1 MTTLTAR
8 LKQGR
13 DARKNC
19 PRSSQATLG
28 KVDRDPI
35 PLIKA
40 SSEGRVKSLVELRYG
55 RMLVSPFTFYRGTLQ
70 ADRREL
76 LSRFHVQGMAF
87 KVVGVGSVGKSD
99 ALARDVDRDEFF
111 FTPLLRC
118 CLYIA
123 LAHSR
128 NYGLPALP
136 RAFFWVLHWFKHGHG
151 PL

>member
-76 LSRFHVQGMAF
+76 LSRFHVQDMAF

-99 ALARDVDRDEFF
+99 ALAD
-111 FTPLLRC
+111 
-118 CLYIA
+118 
-123 LAHSR
+123 
-128 NYGLPALP
+128 
-136 RAFFWVLHWFKHGHG
+136 AFYKYAQGYTE
-151 PL
+151 

>member
-19 PRSSQATLG
+19 PRSSQATQG

-76 LSRFHVQGMAF
+76 LSRFHVQDMAF
-87 KVVGVGSVGKSD
+87 KVVGVGSVGTRCPV
-99 ALARDVDRDEFF
+99 ALLTDDQEFPLFLQFKEARRSVLAGYVAGPWLAP
-111 FTPLLRC
+111 TPSLPG
-118 CLYIA
+118 
-123 LAHSR
+123 SR
-128 NYGLPALP
+128 
-136 RAFFWVLHWFKHGHG
+136 R
-151 PL
+151 